1 MSTLA
6 QTYLLA
12 SKVKQKLTK
21 EAVNPNANL
30 RIIVCQANLLDNLME
45 SLQHKKPLPQFP
57 KISISNVHILE
68 EEIED
73 EFEEEEEE
81 DSSLSSSD
89 DEDDYEDEYE
99 IRTYH
104 ENSPANVT
112 TTEILVDDDSDDEDE
127 FELMNSNW
135 NNTTVPPME
144 LESPHLTPMKSWITK
159 TMTKITTNRN
169 PLCTLTKNIISLK
182 RLSSYSEESQLTEK
196 QKNFKLVSIE
206 SDLPLLSHCSSISSE
221 ESVDEDN
228 FNTRDHFNHGQLKTH
243 TGNDYHLSHAAP
255 IMI

>member
-30 RIIVCQANLLDNLME
+30 RILVCQANLLDNLME

-127 FELMNSNW
+127 FELEQYNGS
-135 NNTTVPPME
+135 
-144 LESPHLTPMKSWITK
+144 SYGIR
-159 TMTKITTNRN
+159 ITTSHSDEELDNEDDDEDYYESES
-169 PLCTLTKNIISLK
+169 SLYSDEEHHLFEET
-182 RLSSYSEESQLTEK
+182 LSSYSEESQLTEK

>member
-30 RIIVCQANLLDNLME
+30 RILVCQANLLDNLME

-127 FELMNSNW
+127 FELEQYNGSSYGIRI
-135 NNTTVPPME
+135 T
-144 LESPHLTPMKSWITK
+144 HLTPMKSWITK